1 MRRRKMKL
9 SKLGGSCPGNGH
21 GNVVKAILKGFLLGR
36 NHARN
41 NGENGR
47 KNPPGWD
54 GREGKSWVLF
64 LLGLRGAWV
73 GARGVECRKMRFA
86 VLLAF
91 LLETRGF
98 APHPTKGHDAL
109 WNPHLVCTL
118 VTAPSIFPLPPGW
131 AWRFVR
137 LPPWWNMRLRRWRTG
152 ASSPPH
158 TH

>member
-1 MRRRKMKL
+1 MRRRKIKL

-36 NHARN
+36 ARAMK
-41 NGENGR
+41 GGR
-47 KNPPGWD
+47 M
-54 GREGKSWVLF
+54 EGKTRLVGTGGRGKVGFYFCWGCEARGLVPGVWNAAKCASLF
-64 LLGLRGAWV
+64 CLRFCWRRGASPLTPPK
-73 GARGVECRKMRFA
+73 GNDSP
-86 VLLAF
+86 
-91 LLETRGF
+91 LETRNKV
-98 APHPTKGHDAL
+98 A
-109 WNPHLVCTL
+109 L